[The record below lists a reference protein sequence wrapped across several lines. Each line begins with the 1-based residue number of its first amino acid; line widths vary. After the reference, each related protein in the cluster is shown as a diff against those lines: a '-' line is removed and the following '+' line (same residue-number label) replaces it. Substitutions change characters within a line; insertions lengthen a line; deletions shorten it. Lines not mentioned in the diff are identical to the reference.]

1 MINEY
6 CNFTA
11 MNVLSFVGI
20 DSFYVELIVIVYRLH
35 IPFGQSD
42 LSIIIT
48 FEERLV
54 RFSDAGC
61 PDRLC
66 VNRADSY
73 PGGIGPY
80 ACRPKQVILIRDSA
94 RPVDGISY

>member
-1 MINEY
+1 MIILY
-6 CNFTA
+6 RNFTA

-66 VNRADSY
+66 VNRAGSY
-73 PGGIGPY
+73 PGGSGRMP
-80 ACRPKQVILIRDSA
+80 AVQNKS
-94 RPVDGISY
+94 S